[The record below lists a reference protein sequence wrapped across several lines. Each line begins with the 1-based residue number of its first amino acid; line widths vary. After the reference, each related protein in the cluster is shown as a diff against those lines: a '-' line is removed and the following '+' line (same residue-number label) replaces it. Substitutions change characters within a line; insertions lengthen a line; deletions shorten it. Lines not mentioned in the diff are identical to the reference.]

1 MYAHRLFKVLS
12 LLCMLMQ
19 LNDCVFILVASHAL
33 LQQENPEYNA
43 KRDELFNYYHPI
55 EYDPQ
60 IPVDEKTKLMEE
72 WYAYYLHT

>member
-1 MYAHRLFKVLS
+1 MFIL
-12 LLCMLMQ
+12 LLC
-19 LNDCVFILVASHAL
+19 VFNAVKLLFNYTCVASHAL

-55 EYDPQ
+55 EYDPK

-72 WYAYYLHT
+72 W